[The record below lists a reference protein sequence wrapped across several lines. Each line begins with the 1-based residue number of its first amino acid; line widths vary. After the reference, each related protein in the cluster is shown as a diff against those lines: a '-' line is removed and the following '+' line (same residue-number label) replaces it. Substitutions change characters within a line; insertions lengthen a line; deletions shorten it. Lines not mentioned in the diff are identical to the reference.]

1 MAVPAAR
8 HELIDNPDGSQT
20 RYSYFDAS
28 EETLVRL
35 VRELFQDHWPRLT
48 VGPWVLGAVFELT
61 FDRAPKVTIE
71 NGYLTVDAGA
81 WHFHLCIAN
90 YKGSGSPE
98 SHLLRRVSKVAF
110 YDWRGDGSIKERSSG
125 IRMWNGYGEQMTTIF
140 FPHVLL
146 GETSHT
152 VGPSVPPAG
161 RRPVRA
167 SGTARHGG
175 GARRG
180 DAGDAAACPAH
191 PLLPSIAPR
200 WPYPAVLP
208 PAAGLAA

>member
-1 MAVPAAR
+1 MDQTFIVETGTPRRGVPSFTGESEMVVPPPR

-28 EETLVRL
+28 EETLIRL
-35 VRELFQDHWPRLT
+35 TRELFEDHWRRLT

-61 FDRAPKVTIE
+61 FDRAPKVTIA

-90 YKGSGSPE
+90 YKGSGLPE

-152 VGPSVPPAG
+152 VGPPNWENLRLYYEYRRRYLGESIPTDLEATG
-161 RRPVRA
+161 RAPL
-167 SGTARHGG
+167 
-175 GARRG
+175 GA
-180 DAGDAAACPAH
+180 
-191 PLLPSIAPR
+191 
-200 WPYPAVLP
+200 
-208 PAAGLAA
+208 

>member
-1 MAVPAAR
+1 MGEALIVETGTPRRGVPSFTGESEMAVPAAR

-28 EETLVRL
+28 EETLVPL
-35 VRELFQDHWPRLT
+35 VRELFDDHWRRLT

-61 FDRAPKVTIE
+61 FDHAPKVTIE

-81 WHFHLCIAN
+81 WHFHLCIGR
-90 YKGSGSPE
+90 YRGSGSQD
-98 SHLLRRVSKVAF
+98 SHLLRRVSEIAF

-152 VGPSVPPAG
+152 VGPPNWENLRLYYEFRRRYLGEPLPEDLEAAG
-161 RRPVRA
+161 R
-167 SGTARHGG
+167 ARLS
-175 GARRG
+175 A
-180 DAGDAAACPAH
+180 
-191 PLLPSIAPR
+191 
-200 WPYPAVLP
+200 
-208 PAAGLAA
+208 